1 MLLLP
6 NWVISDNAVRYLDQ
20 ERLIGGRETLGRKI
34 T

>member
-1 MLLLP
+1 VLPLP

-20 ERLIGGRETLGRKI
+20 ERLIAAREIPEIKI